1 MAVGVVVGVV
11 GVIAGVKSTSDGSAV
26 VRRTGWTLVLVTIL
40 QVLLG
45 IGAFVTT
52 RLMGDLAQPGPLD
65 VAFTTAHQA
74 MGAVV
79 LGTSVVLLLWRERL
93 ACATPS

>member
-1 MAVGVVVGVV
+1 V
-11 GVIAGVKSTSDGSAV
+11 
-26 VRRTGWTLVLVTIL
+26 

-65 VAFTTAHQA
+65 VGFTTAHQA

-79 LGTSVVLLLWRERL
+79 LATSVVLLLWRERL
-93 ACATPS
+93 ACATSS